1 MFTATINLYKN
12 AYSGLSKR
20 IWLLAIVMLI
30 NRSGT
35 MVIAF
40 MTLYCSKL
48 GYTPSQGGMVV
59 AIYGLGALV
68 GAFFGGRISDKVG
81 FYFVQFISLLCGGLL
96 FLLLGQMNTY
106 TAICICTFFLSL
118 VNESFRP
125 ANSSA
130 IAHYSTPQNRTQSF
144 ALVRLAINI
153 GWAVG
158 SAVGGILASI
168 NYKLLFWVD
177 GSTNIFAAVLLLLIL
192 PKVTVQQQK
201 VKPKNSE
208 IATQTKSPYKDG
220 IFLFFI
226 AFKILFAVAFFQF
239 FTTIPL
245 FFNEKLHLSEFWI
258 GIIMAM
264 NGVLIG
270 LVEMVIVF
278 KLEGKKPYLTLMMYA
293 AVLMALSFLVL
304 LFPGFN
310 GFFIATLCVLIMT
323 IAEMVGMPF
332 MNTFYISR
340 SNENNRGQYAA
351 LYTMA
356 WSAAQVF
363 GSSGGSKM
371 ATAFGYSTL
380 WWCMAGISILAAF
393 GYYKLQQV
401 QDNRNVNKK

>member
-1 MFTATINLYKN
+1 MFTSTINLYKN

-68 GAFFGGRISDKVG
+68 GAFFGGRLSDKVG
-81 FYFVQFISLLCGGLL
+81 FYYVQFISLLCGGLL
-96 FLLLGQMNTY
+96 FILLGQMHDY
-106 TAICICTFFLSL
+106 TSICICTFFLSL

-125 ANSSA
+125 ANASA

-153 GWAVG
+153 GWGVG

-168 NYKLLFWVD
+168 NYKFLFWVD
-177 GSTNIFAAVLLLLIL
+177 GGTNIGAAILLLVIL
-192 PKVTVQQQK
+192 PKVTLVQQQI
-201 VKPKNSE
+201 KPKHSE
-208 IATQTKSPYKDG
+208 PVAQIKTPYND
-220 IFLFFI
+220 IVFLFFI
-226 AFKILFAVAFFQF
+226 AFKILFAIAFFQF
-239 FTTIPL
+239 FTTVPL

-258 GIIMAM
+258 GFIMAM

-270 LVEMVIVF
+270 LIEMVIVF

-293 AVLMALSFLVL
+293 ALLMALSFLVL
-304 LFPGFN
+304 LFPNFN
-310 GFFIATLCVLIMT
+310 GFFIASFCVLIMT

-340 SNENNRGQYAA
+340 SNESNRGQYAA

-371 ATAFGYSTL
+371 ATIFGYTTL
-380 WWCMAGISILAAF
+380 WCSMAGICVLAAF
-393 GYYKLQQV
+393 GYFKLQQFLL
-401 QDNRNVNKK
+401 KK

>member
-1 MFTATINLYKN
+1 MFTSTINLYKN

-48 GYTPSQGGMVV
+48 GYTASQGGMVV

-68 GAFFGGRISDKVG
+68 GAFFGGRISDKLG
-81 FYFVQFISLLCGGLL
+81 FYYVQFISLLCGGLL
-96 FLLLGQMNTY
+96 FLLLGQMHTY
-106 TAICICTFFLSL
+106 VSICICAFFLSM

-125 ANSSA
+125 ANASA

-153 GWAVG
+153 GWGIG

-168 NYKLLFWVD
+168 NYKFLFLVD
-177 GSTNIFAAVLLLLIL
+177 GATNIVAAILLLLIL
-192 PKVTVQQQK
+192 PKVTVQQQQ
-201 VKPKNSE
+201 VKPKNTEAVSQ
-208 IATQTKSPYKDG
+208 IKSPYKDG
-220 IFLFFI
+220 VFLFFI
-226 AFKILFAVAFFQF
+226 AFKILFAIAFFQF
-239 FTTIPL
+239 FTTVPL

-258 GIIMAM
+258 GFIMAM

-304 LFPGFN
+304 LFPNFN
-310 GFFIATLCVLIMT
+310 GFFIASLCVLIMT

-340 SNENNRGQYAA
+340 SNESNRGQYAA

-363 GSSGGSKM
+363 GSSGGSKL
-371 ATAFGYSTL
+371 ATVFGYTTL
-380 WWCMAGISILAAF
+380 WWSMAGICVLAAF
-393 GYYKLQQV
+393 GYFKLQQYQNEKV
-401 QDNRNVNKK
+401 DKK

>member
-1 MFTATINLYKN
+1 MFTSTINLYKN
-12 AYSGLSKR
+12 AYSGLSRR

-48 GYTPSQGGMVV
+48 GYTASQGGMTV

-81 FYFVQFISLLCGGLL
+81 FYYVQFIALLCGGLL
-96 FLLLGQMNTY
+96 FLLLGQMDTY
-106 TAICICTFFLSL
+106 FSICICAFFLGL
-118 VNESFRP
+118 VNDSFRP

-144 ALVRLAINI
+144 ALVRLAVNI
-153 GWAVG
+153 GWGVG
-158 SAVGGILASI
+158 SAVGGVLASI
-168 NYKLLFWVD
+168 NYKFLFWVD
-177 GSTNIFAAVLLLLIL
+177 GGTNIAAAILLLLIL
-192 PKVTVQQQK
+192 PKVTLQQQQ
-201 VKPKNSE
+201 VKPKHAEAVSQ
-208 IATQTKSPYKDG
+208 IKSPYKDG
-220 IFLFFI
+220 VFLFFI

-258 GIIMAM
+258 GVIMAM

-293 AVLMALSFLVL
+293 AVLMVLSFLVL
-304 LFPGFN
+304 LFPNFN
-310 GFFIATLCVLIMT
+310 GFFIASLCVLIMT

-332 MNTFYISR
+332 MNSFYIGR
-340 SNENNRGQYAA
+340 SNASNRGQYAA

-363 GSSGGSKM
+363 GSSGGSKL
-371 ATAFGYSTL
+371 ATVFGYTTL
-380 WWCMAGISILAAF
+380 WWGMASICVIAAF
-393 GYYKLQQV
+393 GYFKLQQY
-401 QDNRNVNKK
+401 QQKNQ

>member
-1 MFTATINLYKN
+1 MFTSTINLYKN

-48 GYTPSQGGMVV
+48 GFTPSQGGMVV
-59 AIYGLGALV
+59 AIYGLGSLV
-68 GAFFGGRISDKVG
+68 GAFFGGRLSDKVG
-81 FYFVQFISLLCGGLL
+81 FYYVQFISLLCGGLL
-96 FLLLGQMNTY
+96 FLLLGQMTTY
-106 TAICICTFFLSL
+106 SSICVCTFFLSL

-125 ANSSA
+125 ANASA

-153 GWAVG
+153 GWGIG
-158 SAVGGILASI
+158 SAVGGFLASI

-177 GSTNIFAAVLLLLIL
+177 GGTNIGAAILLFLIL
-192 PKVTVQQQK
+192 PKVTLAQQRVQ
-201 VKPKNSE
+201 PKHSE
-208 IATQTKSPYKDG
+208 VPKQIQSPYKDKV
-220 IFLFFI
+220 FLFFT
-226 AFKILFAVAFFQF
+226 AFKILFAIAFFQF
-239 FTTIPL
+239 FTTVPL

-258 GIIMAM
+258 GVIMAM

-278 KLEGKKPYLTLMMYA
+278 KLEGKKPYLTLMKYA
-293 AVLMALSFLVL
+293 AILMALSFFVL
-304 LFPGFN
+304 LFPNVN
-310 GFFIATLCVLIMT
+310 GLLIASLCVLIMT

-332 MNTFYISR
+332 MNTFYIAR
-340 SNENNRGQYAA
+340 TNESNRGQYAA

-363 GSSGGSKM
+363 GSSGGSKL
-371 ATAFGYSTL
+371 AAEFGYTTL
-380 WWCMAGISILAAF
+380 WWVMMAICLIAAF
-393 GYYKLQQV
+393 GYFKLQKYQS
-401 QDNRNVNKK
+401 NK